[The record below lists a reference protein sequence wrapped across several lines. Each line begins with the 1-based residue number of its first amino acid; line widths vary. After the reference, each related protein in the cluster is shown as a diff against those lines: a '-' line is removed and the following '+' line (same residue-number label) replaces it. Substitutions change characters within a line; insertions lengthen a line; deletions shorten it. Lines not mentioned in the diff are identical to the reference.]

1 MNTNLQILRI
11 LPAKSASRHLL
22 FYKKGCM
29 TKDNITVMPHFF
41 DRYINLVPNIDLLDA
56 LTEGASL
63 ETLLP
68 AQTITDLGD
77 YRYAPNKWT
86 AKDIA
91 QHLIDTER
99 IMAYRALR
107 FARNDRATLPGFDED
122 NFAKYANASHRSVQ
136 GLYEEFA
143 GQRQSTIV
151 LFRSFDEE
159 MLQRTGICFGQTVSV
174 LALGFVLAGHPIHH
188 ANVVQERYLIP
199 NRELL

>member
-1 MNTNLQILRI
+1 
-11 LPAKSASRHLL
+11 
-22 FYKKGCM
+22 M
-29 TKDNITVMPHFF
+29 TKDNITAMPHFF
-41 DRYINLVPNIDLLDA
+41 DRYINLVTNIDLLDA

-107 FARNDRATLPGFDED
+107 FARNDRAMLPGFDED
-122 NFAKYANASHRSVQ
+122 NFAKYANASHRIGRCGVCMKNLRANANQPSRCSV
-136 GLYEEFA
+136 
-143 GQRQSTIV
+143 
-151 LFRSFDEE
+151 
-159 MLQRTGICFGQTVSV
+159 VSMRKCCNER
-174 LALGFVLAGHPIHH
+174 GFVLGKPC
-188 ANVVQERYLIP
+188 RYWPLDLCWP
-199 NRELL
+199 GTPFTMPM